1 MVELELFLTGEL
13 EAGLQQQQLWMVKL
27 LLTVEVELLLKEEV
41 ELLLMVE
48 VELLLKQELQLE
60 LLVMVLLLT
69 V

>member
-13 EAGLQQQQLWMVKL
+13 DAGLQQQQLWMVKL
-27 LLTVEVELLLKEEV
+27 LLMVKVELLLTVEV
-41 ELLLMVE
+41 MLLLT
-48 VELLLKQELQLE
+48 KELQLQ